1 MSDIEDR
8 VIKQIKDR
16 AKVGK
21 GKYGVTME
29 RNDLSL
35 LQWIQHLQEELLD
48 AAVYVERLKE
58 DLQEEIEQGA
68 FDLLKGDCDC
78 NTEYCPCKE
87 DLLDERMEIIGRNGN
102 TGDHYDALMNIDVS
116 GPITIY
122 PESNQTNTY
131 EIQEK
136 KGTSK

>member
-1 MSDIEDR
+1 
-8 VIKQIKDR
+8 
-16 AKVGK
+16 
-21 GKYGVTME
+21 ME
-29 RNDLSL
+29 
-35 LQWIQHLQEELLD
+35 
-48 AAVYVERLKE
+48 
-58 DLQEEIEQGA
+58 
-68 FDLLKGDCDC
+68 
-78 NTEYCPCKE
+78 
-87 DLLDERMEIIGRNGN
+87 N

>member
-1 MSDIEDR
+1 MSNIEDR

-16 AKVGK
+16 AKIGK

-29 RNDLSL
+29 RDDLSL
-35 LQWIQHLQEELLD
+35 LEWIQHLQEELLD
-48 AAVYVERLKE
+48 AAVYVERLKG

-68 FDLLKGDCDC
+68 VDLLQGDCDC
-78 NTEYCPCKE
+78 NNEYCPCKE